1 MTDPAQHGVQTKLHQ
16 LAVLQNKHWGQERRP
31 RQQHQTIATAA
42 TERSQPPGTGP
53 TQTNNVE
60 PLNASAWVAY
70 SLLRRDTDVAAT
82 PRRRDAMWDF
92 LYQEAVA
99 IGQALLIRFRWAP
112 DNNDH
117 EYLLLIPF
125 AAPDVVDLDGGATE
139 VLEQITF
146 RVVHKADWKTGL
158 VAVTPRLSLLL
169 PTMSL
174 DA

>member
-1 MTDPAQHGVQTKLHQ
+1 
-16 LAVLQNKHWGQERRP
+16 
-31 RQQHQTIATAA
+31 
-42 TERSQPPGTGP
+42 
-53 TQTNNVE
+53 
-60 PLNASAWVAY
+60 
-70 SLLRRDTDVAAT
+70 
-82 PRRRDAMWDF
+82 MWDF